1 LDTLDILI
9 EAPVWDEA
17 MLGSLAQRAV
27 VATLQHMALVPNE
40 CEVALL
46 ACDDA
51 RIAVLNE
58 EFRDKPTP
66 TNVLSWPAQPLA
78 PPAEGQAPPVP
89 QIGFDG
95 MLELGDI
102 ALSYDTCAR
111 EAAESS
117 KRFEDHL
124 THLIIHGVLHLLG
137 YDHLTEGDA
146 SLMEGIEV
154 EILGN
159 LGLDD
164 PYNDDNTITGDK

>member
-1 LDTLDILI
+1 MRD
-9 EAPVWDEA
+9 
-17 MLGSLAQRAV
+17 SQV
-27 VATLQHMALVPNE
+27 V
-40 CEVALL
+40 
-46 ACDDA
+46 
-51 RIAVLNE
+51 IAKCSVLM
-58 EFRDKPTP
+58 TA
-66 TNVLSWPAQPLA
+66 SG
-78 PPAEGQAPPVP
+78 AEGQAPPVP

-164 PYNDDNTITGDK
+164 PYDDDNTITGDK